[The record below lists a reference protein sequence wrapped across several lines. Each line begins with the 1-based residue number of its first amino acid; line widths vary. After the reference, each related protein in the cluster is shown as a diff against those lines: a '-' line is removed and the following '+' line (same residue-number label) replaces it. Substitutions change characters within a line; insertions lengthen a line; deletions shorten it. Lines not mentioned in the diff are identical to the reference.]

1 MARILIIEDDAD
13 IAAIERDY
21 LEINDFEVAIAA
33 TGTQGIELATKESFD
48 LILLD
53 IMLPEMNGF
62 DVCRQIRNKIDIPI
76 LMVTAHRE
84 DIDKILGL
92 GLGADDYI
100 EKPFSPGVLIAKIK
114 SHLSQYQRLTSKN
127 KKGDIISLGDIELN
141 TKTHRVFVRGEE
153 KILKNKEFQLLEFL
167 MLNPDAVFSRS
178 DLYNEIWDM
187 DSIGDTATVAVHI
200 NRLREIIEVIPS
212 SPKHIQTVWGVGYK
226 FIP

>member
-1 MARILIIEDDAD
+1 MTKILIIEDDAD
-13 IAAIERDY
+13 IAAIEKDY
-21 LEINDFEVAIAA
+21 LEINNYEVTVAT
-33 TGTQGIELATKESFD
+33 TGTEGINQAMSNKFD

-53 IMLPEMNGF
+53 IMLPEVNGF
-62 DVCRQIRNKIDIPI
+62 DVCRQIRNKVDVPI
-76 LMVTAHRE
+76 LMVTARRE

-114 SHLSQYQRLTSKN
+114 SHIAQYQRLTSSHQQA
-127 KKGDIISLGDIELN
+127 DVVVLGDIELN

-167 MLNPDAVFSRS
+167 MLNPDAVFSRN
-178 DLYNEIWDM
+178 DLYNQIWGM

-200 NRLREIIEVIPS
+200 NRLREIIEIIPS
-212 SPKHIQTVWGVGYK
+212 APKHIQTVWGVGYK

>member
-1 MARILIIEDDAD
+1 MTRILIIEDDPD

-21 LEINDFEVAIAA
+21 LEINNYEVTLAT
-33 TGTQGIELATKESFD
+33 TGTEGVELALTNKFD

-53 IMLPEMNGF
+53 IMLPEINGF
-62 DVCRQIRNKIDIPI
+62 DVCRQIRHKVDIPI
-76 LMVTAHRE
+76 LMVTARCE

-114 SHLSQYQRLTSKN
+114 SHLAQYQRLTSAHQKA
-127 KKGDIISLGDIELN
+127 DIIALGEIELN

-167 MLNPDAVFSRS
+167 MLNPDAVFSRN
-178 DLYNEIWDM
+178 DLYNQIWGM

-200 NRLREIIEVIPS
+200 NRLRELIEVIPS
-212 SPKHIQTVWGVGYK
+212 APKHIQTVWGVGYK